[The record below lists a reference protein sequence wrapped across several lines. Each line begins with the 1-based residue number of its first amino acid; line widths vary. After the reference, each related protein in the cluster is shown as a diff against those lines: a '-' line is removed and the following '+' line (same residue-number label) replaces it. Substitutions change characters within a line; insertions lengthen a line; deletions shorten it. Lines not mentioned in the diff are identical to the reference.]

1 MFISKWNVFT
11 LLSLSLS
18 LSLSVKCS
26 RDQSKK
32 LPQERGAN
40 HEDLHSTWV
49 LHLFVIFVTAYL
61 DIKNKNVNI
70 YLKTLL
76 DKEATRISV
85 RFLRVK

>member
-1 MFISKWNVFT
+1 MT
-11 LLSLSLS
+11 CAGDYL
-18 LSLSVKCS
+18 S

-61 DIKNKNVNI
+61 DIKNAHN
-70 YLKTLL
+70 
-76 DKEATRISV
+76 DHFISV
-85 RFLRVK
+85 ATHFISVVECT